1 MKTQTNKSFSFN
13 LNSSDP
19 FFCENKD
26 TNIFRRQF
34 TTKHQH
40 HLATCRRNSKQ
51 TTLTFVYT
59 WNEGRPRAADRLAAT
74 NPVPCTRN
82 RAVPAEEPVDPAS
95 QRPGPGDS
103 IWQVPWRPE
112 INWRPASWKGK
123 KKIKKRMFRLANGH
137 WSLHPS
143 PNASIF
149 PFEPDD
155 LFYLTTSQWLEMWL
169 HFYLSSEIIS

>member
-51 TTLTFVYT
+51 TTLTFVYLEWRT
-59 WNEGRPRAADRLAAT
+59 AT
-74 NPVPCTRN
+74 CCGSACSHESSALHTEQSR
-82 RAVPAEEPVDPAS
+82 S
-95 QRPGPGDS
+95 SGG
-103 IWQVPWRPE
+103 
-112 INWRPASWKGK
+112 ASWSCQPTSRTRGFHLASSLTTGDKLK
-123 KKIKKRMFRLANGH
+123 TCVMKRKNIKKRMFRLANGH
-137 WSLHPS
+137 RSLHPS
-143 PNASIF
+143 RNASIF

-155 LFYLTTSQWLEMWL
+155 LFYLTTSQWQEMWL